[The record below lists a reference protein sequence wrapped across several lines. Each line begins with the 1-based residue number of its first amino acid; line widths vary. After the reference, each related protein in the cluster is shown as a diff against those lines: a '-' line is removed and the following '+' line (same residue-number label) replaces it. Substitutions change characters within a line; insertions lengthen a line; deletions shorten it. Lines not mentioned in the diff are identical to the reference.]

1 MKLLLIFYI
10 ILNTFS
16 TVGIFNYF
24 KNIVPADKKSR
35 YQKKVYLIAAIIKM
49 GEAAVLTVALKQL
62 S

>member
-16 TVGIFNYF
+16 AVWIFNSF
-24 KNIVPADKKSR
+24 KNLVPADKKSR